1 MAQVLSA
8 VAHSGDSPGISGYVM
23 LRQVPEPVA
32 KASIGRPAPMQV
44 VRGRAGT
51 EPQQDDRDLL
61 PKGHAARPC
70 SDFLLRDLFRL
81 AQAFTDLLAML
92 DERMPDRADSR
103 VMVKAACGG
112 FCKGNIAFQIFIAQR
127 PVGVQE

>member
-1 MAQVLSA
+1 MKSSA
-8 VAHSGDSPGISGYVM
+8 GNI
-23 LRQVPEPVA
+23 R
-32 KASIGRPAPMQV
+32 
-44 VRGRAGT
+44 T
-51 EPQQDDRDLL
+51 EPQGVHPDITPPTPIHAWYAQCTVVVVTGYATATGVRGVFRPAL
-61 PKGHAARPC
+61 PARSC

-81 AQAFTDLLAML
+81 AQAFTGLLAML

-112 FCKGNIAFQIFIAQR
+112 FGKGNIAFQIFITQR